1 MKSIRLFCLF
11 ILLPVYLFSQEWKT
25 FADTSILFTAKYPA
39 NWTNKIKEGKR
50 VFFTSPA
57 DNATDDFFENV
68 NISVTTNAEFG
79 TTVKIKDLFPAV
91 TDQIKSS
98 FNDFTD
104 EGQRF
109 FQWNK
114 MDACEIIY
122 SGLTKSDEST
132 RIRIIQWFCFYKTRL
147 YTVTFT
153 SLASNTTHTATA
165 TKIMASILFRL

>member
-1 MKSIRLFCLF
+1 MKSIRFTS
-11 ILLPVYLFSQEWKT
+11 ILLLIPFYLFSQEWKAFT
-25 FADTSILFTAKYPA
+25 DTSILFTAKYPA
-39 NWTNKIKEGKR
+39 DWANKIKEGKR
-50 VFFTSPA
+50 VFFTSPP
-57 DNATDDFFENV
+57 DNASDNFYENV
-68 NISVTTNAEFG
+68 NISVTTNPDFG
-79 TTVKIKDLFPAV
+79 TKVKIRDLFPAV

-98 FNDFTD
+98 FTDFTD

-114 MDACEIIY
+114 MDGCEIIY

-165 TKIMASILFRL
+165 KKIMASIVFRP